1 MNFKSKLNIIY
12 NLMFNTIIFGY
23 FCFLAIF
30 ILLITFYFL
39 ELPTIDNVSM
49 LKYSEVLVTL
59 ILVGVT
65 AKYAYDNNKM
75 VKQTKGTQNIYY
87 IQERLEKY
95 YYPLLNIMPTIVTSK
110 EDTLNKESL
119 KYSPISNLEQHTVI
133 MSELNNLVKYQYL
146 AFQETKMSFEN
157 FMKIMNN
164 YKYGR
169 GVTDDQIISSRTKL
183 TTCIKNDIG
192 RLESEL
198 NNVFN

>member
-1 MNFKSKLNIIY
+1 
-12 NLMFNTIIFGY
+12 MFNTIIFGY

-95 YYPLLNIMPTIVTSK
+95 YYPLLNIMPIIVTSK

-146 AFQETKMSFEN
+146 AFQETKISFEN

-164 YKYGR
+164 YKYGS
-169 GVTDDQIISSRTKL
+169 GVTDDQIRP
-183 TTCIKNDIG
+183 CP
-192 RLESEL
+192 
-198 NNVFN
+198 